1 MYLRIDRLQVEL
13 PMAEDPDP
21 KAAQAVQELLGGRFG
36 EMSTL
41 MNYTYQ
47 SFNFRGKDKLKPYY
61 DLVSNIATEELGH
74 IELVAATISGLLTGA
89 VERMPADSDAPLKAV
104 AGIGN
109 PHHFLFAGQGALPV
123 NALGAPWSGDYVF
136 NTGDLVLDM
145 LHNFFLECGAR
156 MGKLRVH
163 EMSDNPI
170 ARALSGYLL
179 VRGGVHQVAYAKAL
193 ETITGVPV
201 DKMLNIPGISNDR
214 IPETRKYTES
224 GVHRTLYRFSPDDY
238 RDIDKIWRGQHF
250 EDGGEL
256 VVQDGP
262 PEGGPVNPGKEEPQV
277 FAPGYHPE
285 ELVEISQRLVGQK
298 LAR

>member
-1 MYLRIDRLQVEL
+1 
-13 PMAEDPDP
+13 
-21 KAAQAVQELLGGRFG
+21 
-36 EMSTL
+36 MSTL

-47 SFNFRGKDKLKPYY
+47 SFNFRGKEKLKPFY
-61 DLVSNIATEELGH
+61 DLVANIATEELGH
-74 IELVAATISGLLTGA
+74 IELVAATINGLLTGA
-89 VERMPADSDAPLKAV
+89 TERGDPTDTPLKSV
-104 AGIGN
+104 AGVGN
-109 PHHFLFAGQGALPV
+109 PHHFLFSGQSALPV

-136 NTGDLVLDM
+136 NTGDVVLDM

-156 MGKLRVH
+156 MGKLRVY

-193 ETITGVPV
+193 ETLTGVQV
-201 DKMLNIPGISNDR
+201 DKMLNIPGISNNR

-238 RDIDKIWRGQHF
+238 RDIDKVWRGQHF

-256 VVQDGP
+256 VVKDGP
-262 PEGGPVNPGKEEPQV
+262 PPESGPVNPGKEEPQV

-285 ELVEISQRLVGQK
+285 ELVEIAQRMMGQGV
-298 LAR
+298 RTF